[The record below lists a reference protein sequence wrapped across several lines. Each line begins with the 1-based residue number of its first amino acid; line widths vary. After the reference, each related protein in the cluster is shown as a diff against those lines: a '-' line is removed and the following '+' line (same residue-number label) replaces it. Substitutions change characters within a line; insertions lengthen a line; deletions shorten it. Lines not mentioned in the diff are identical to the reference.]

1 MHLRTEENLP
11 SILLLLADLICSRT
25 TKESGDEN
33 MFNRTTTKVNLLVF
47 IAIFII
53 YMFLGAQLFSTIER
67 PSEELIIQQM
77 IQTRKSFLEKYPCV
91 QGASEEE

>member
-1 MHLRTEENLP
+1 
-11 SILLLLADLICSRT
+11 
-25 TKESGDEN
+25 

-47 IAIFII
+47 IAIFIL

-91 QGASEEE
+91 QGASDEQWRREKNEPFASSRTGFRVVHRRSARSE